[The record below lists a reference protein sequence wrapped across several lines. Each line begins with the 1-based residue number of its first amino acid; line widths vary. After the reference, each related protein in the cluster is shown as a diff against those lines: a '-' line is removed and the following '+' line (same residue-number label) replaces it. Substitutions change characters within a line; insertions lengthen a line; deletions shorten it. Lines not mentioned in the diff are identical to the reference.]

1 MDVMAGTTYEL
12 YLELTREVTP
22 ATGVTLDQTEL
33 TLTAGKT
40 ASLKATVQPDNTTDT
55 IVWSSSK
62 EEELQ
67 TMVSVVLSLRRR
79 RPARLSS
86 LRRAAP

>member
-40 ASLKATVQPDNTTDT
+40 ADGP
-55 IVWSSSK
+55 
-62 EEELQ
+62 E
-67 TMVSVVLSLRRR
+67 
-79 RPARLSS
+79 
-86 LRRAAP
+86 RRATWERPGAAHNV